1 MSVEKAKEF
10 LAAVKEK
17 IPDEGL
23 CEKAAAT
30 KTGEEKIA
38 LVVDMA
44 HEMGYDVTEADIRE
58 AITQVQQKDFVVMD
72 DDMLEGVS
80 GGTTRGAVDFAECP
94 KRKKGLGHIWDETGN
109 TRPGSIMGW
118 IDDVEYKCKYC
129 GEKYWG
135 FF

>member
-58 AITQVQQKDFVVMD
+58 AIAQVQQKDFVVVD
-72 DDMLEGVS
+72 DDMLEGVA
-80 GGTTRGAVDFAECP
+80 GGHYWDSAGLAECP
-94 KRKKGLGHIWDETGN
+94 KRPGN
-109 TRPGSIMGW
+109 AHSYI
-118 IDDVEYKCKYC
+118 VYAQQAAH
-129 GEKYWG
+129 
-135 FF
+135 

>member
-58 AITQVQQKDFVVMD
+58 AIAQVQQKDFVVVD
-72 DDMLEGVS
+72 DDMLEGVA
-80 GGTTRGAVDFAECP
+80 GGHTRGAGLAWCP
-94 KRKKGLGHIWDETGN
+94 KRPGKAHSYIETGN
-109 TRPGSIMGW
+109 RRPGSIIGW

>member
-17 IPDEGL
+17 TPDEGL
-23 CEKAAAT
+23 REKAAA
-30 KTGEEKIA
+30 KIGEERIG

-94 KRKKGLGHIWDETGN
+94 KREKRLGHIWDETGN
-109 TRPGSIMGW
+109 TRPGSIIGW

-129 GEKYWG
+129 GDKYWG
-135 FF
+135 FY